1 MICKPFFSSYL
12 VQVETAE
19 TGNKNCCLTEAR
31 HVLRRKLSFRA
42 FPERFCPR
50 RLLLENVDYF
60 ETLKY
65 VNSSVVGEKKR
76 RIIIMKRL
84 TGLVLQTVTVC
95 K

>member
-1 MICKPFFSSYL
+1 M
-12 VQVETAE
+12 ETAE

-31 HVLRRKLSFRA
+31 HVLRRRLSFRA

-50 RLLLENVDYF
+50 SLLLENVDYF
-60 ETLKY
+60 EIRELFGGRKL
-65 VNSSVVGEKKR
+65 KR

-84 TGLVLQTVTVC
+84 TARVLQTVTVC

>member
-1 MICKPFFSSYL
+1 M
-12 VQVETAE
+12 ETAE

-50 RLLLENVDYF
+50 SLLLENVDYF

-84 TGLVLQTVTVC
+84 TGLGKLSLYANESCAEHAVYFRR
-95 K
+95 

>member
-1 MICKPFFSSYL
+1 M
-12 VQVETAE
+12 ETAE

-31 HVLRRKLSFRA
+31 HVLRRKVRFRA

-50 RLLLENVDYF
+50 SLLLENVDYF
-60 ETLKY
+60 EIRELFGGRKL
-65 VNSSVVGEKKR
+65 KR

-84 TGLVLQTVTVC
+84 TARVLQTVTVC

>member
-1 MICKPFFSSYL
+1 M
-12 VQVETAE
+12 ETAE

-31 HVLRRKLSFRA
+31 HVLRRKVRFRA

-50 RLLLENVDYF
+50 SLLLENLDYF
-60 ETLKY
+60 EIRELFGGRRK
-65 VNSSVVGEKKR
+65 KKR

>member
-1 MICKPFFSSYL
+1 M
-12 VQVETAE
+12 ETVE

-31 HVLRRKLSFRA
+31 HVLRRKLRIRA

-50 RLLLENVDYF
+50 SLLLENVDYF
-60 ETLKY
+60 EIRELF
-65 VNSSVVGEKKR
+65 GGRRKKR